1 MTLERVDANN
11 YNINKEEVMAKEL
24 ALPLNSEK
32 ENMQNKKCDYKTLAI
47 MTLYS
52 KMTPK
57 EQQEK
62 EEHEENYRYVYK
74 NNIIEFTDE
83 VEELSKNK
91 IDTVIKNM
99 RKLSKL
105 EGNLVTAVKN
115 QDGEIC
121 YVINYASDK
130 DREYVTIEE
139 DMLKFLINTGNGNVI
154 KTYVLLKYMC
164 AKGEKKITRSY
175 IAQQI
180 GLTTNSHKNLQVVSD
195 ITESLANNG
204 FIRKRRHISVG
215 TKEEVYYSVNS
226 HEDWLRIK
234 EEKKKEQFSSGN

>member
-1 MTLERVDANN
+1 MVKSEANN

-121 YVINYASDK
+121 YVINYASDL

-164 AKGEKKITRSY
+164 ANGEKKITRGY

-180 GLTTNSHKNLQVVSD
+180 GLNTNSHKNLQVVSD

-204 FIRKRRHISVG
+204 FIRKRRAFSNKV
-215 TKEEVYYSVNS
+215 KEDVYYSVNS
-226 HEDWLRIK
+226 HDEWLRIK
-234 EEKKKEQFSSGN
+234 EERKREQWSSGN

>member
-1 MTLERVDANN
+1 MTLERVDTND

-24 ALPLNSEK
+24 TLPLNSEK

-52 KMTPK
+52 TMTPIK
-57 EQQEK
+57 IQQEQGLD
-62 EEHEENYRYVYK
+62 ENYRYVYK
-74 NNIIEFTDE
+74 NKVIEFTDE

-91 IDTVIKNM
+91 IDTVVKNM

-115 QDGEIC
+115 KDGEIC
-121 YVINYASDK
+121 YIINYANDQ

-175 IAQQI
+175 IAEQI
-180 GLTTNSHKNLQVVSD
+180 GLATNSRKNLQVVSD

-204 FIRKRRHISVG
+204 FIKKRRHISNG
-215 TKEEVYYSVNS
+215 SKEEVYYSVNS

>member
-1 MTLERVDANN
+1 MVKSEVDN

-115 QDGEIC
+115 KDGEIC
-121 YVINYASDK
+121 YVINYASEQ

-154 KTYVLLKYMC
+154 KTYVLLKYLC

-180 GLTTNSHKNLQVVSD
+180 GLATNSRKNLQVVSD

-204 FIRKRRHISVG
+204 FIKKRRRTNG
-215 TKEEVYYSVNS
+215 AKEEIYYSVNS

-234 EEKKKEQFSSGN
+234 EEKKKEQFSSVN